1 MKYIASAKQNQSNTI
16 SNMANIEL
24 YRIITTAREHGS
36 KIQSLSDRRDYTNM
50 EVEIEKLN
58 NFLYK
63 ELIDNFTEDEA
74 ISLHNQIFGI

>member
-1 MKYIASAKQNQSNTI
+1 MS
-16 SNMANIEL
+16 NIEL
-24 YRIITTAREHGS
+24 YRIITIAREHGS

>member
-1 MKYIASAKQNQSNTI
+1 
-16 SNMANIEL
+16 MANIEL
-24 YRIITTAREHGS
+24 YRIINTAREHGS
-36 KIQSLSDRRDYTNM
+36 KIKSLSDMRDYTNM

-58 NFLYK
+58 NFLHK